1 MGGVI
6 ITLDENE
13 AGKRFIELGMKEFA
27 EKMDPYKQ
35 VGLNGQL
42 EEGKISEEEYRRE
55 VCKKIGR
62 EVTFEELQHC
72 WLGYMKE
79 IPERNLVTLR
89 NLKKQGYRVILLSNT
104 NPYVSAWVDGEAFS
118 ADGHPIGDYF
128 DAMYRSY
135 EVKYMKPDENFFRYV
150 LSQEQIMP
158 EECLFIDDGPR
169 NCCAASELGL
179 FTYCPQNGEDWCDKI
194 YEHLK

>member
-89 NLKKQGYRVILLSNT
+89 NLKKQGYRVICFCLGRQRGILWGWS
-104 NPYVSAWVDGEAFS
+104 
-118 ADGHPIGDYF
+118 
-128 DAMYRSY
+128 SY
-135 EVKYMKPDENFFRYV
+135 
-150 LSQEQIMP
+150 
-158 EECLFIDDGPR
+158 
-169 NCCAASELGL
+169 
-179 FTYCPQNGEDWCDKI
+179 W
-194 YEHLK
+194 

>member
-1 MGGVI
+1 MIKTVIFDMGGVF

-27 EKMDPYKQ
+27 EKMDPKIQ

-55 VCKKIGR
+55 AGKKIGR

-79 IPERNLVTLR
+79 IPERNLITLR

-104 NPYVSAWVDGEAFS
+104 NPYVSAWVDSEAFS

-150 LSQEQIMP
+150 LPQE
-158 EECLFIDDGPR
+158 
-169 NCCAASELGL
+169 
-179 FTYCPQNGEDWCDKI
+179 
-194 YEHLK
+194 

>member
-1 MGGVI
+1 MIKTVIFDMGGVI

-104 NPYVSAWVDGEAFS
+104 NPYVSAWVDSEAFS

-128 DAMYRSY
+128 DA
-135 EVKYMKPDENFFRYV
+135 MKPDENFFRYV

>member
-104 NPYVSAWVDGEAFS
+104 NPYVSAWVDNEAFS

-179 FTYCPQNGEDWCDKI
+179 FTYCPQNGEDWSDKI

>member
-13 AGKRFIELGMKEFA
+13 AGKRFIELGMEEFA

-104 NPYVSAWVDGEAFS
+104 NPYVSASG
-118 ADGHPIGDYF
+118 GH
-128 DAMYRSY
+128 
-135 EVKYMKPDENFFRYV
+135 
-150 LSQEQIMP
+150 
-158 EECLFIDDGPR
+158 
-169 NCCAASELGL
+169 EL
-179 FTYCPQNGEDWCDKI
+179 D
-194 YEHLK
+194 

>member
-13 AGKRFIELGMKEFA
+13 AGKRFIELGLKEFA

-62 EVTFEELQHC
+62 EVTFEELHFPVAQ
-72 WLGYMKE
+72 
-79 IPERNLVTLR
+79 
-89 NLKKQGYRVILLSNT
+89 LLQKGMIWSST
-104 NPYVSAWVDGEAFS
+104 TW
-118 ADGHPIGDYF
+118 
-128 DAMYRSY
+128 R
-135 EVKYMKPDENFFRYV
+135 KR
-150 LSQEQIMP
+150 
-158 EECLFIDDGPR
+158 
-169 NCCAASELGL
+169 
-179 FTYCPQNGEDWCDKI
+179 
-194 YEHLK
+194 